1 MNFQTYITLSD
12 SQRRQLDDNL
22 ANYERFSSDPENARP
37 MILIFT
43 PVQRDCTIREM
54 THDPRKMLKWGLDSI
69 RSHLLVGDDAI
80 PALRV
85 EFGTGQVAH
94 AYGCGLYEQEND
106 MPCASGHVLSSPEE
120 VEELVNPSLT
130 AGRFGELEE
139 YVAFFRE
146 NAPDFVR
153 MQIPDIQG
161 PFNNAH
167 LIRGNDILYDFYDAP
182 EMVDLLL
189 SKVTDYLIDLA
200 KRMKTVCAMEP
211 DFFCDWSG
219 WWRGNARISNCSL
232 HMISTE
238 FYTEFIQKYDQKF
251 LDAVGGGRI
260 HYCGTHDDGLF
271 DAFFSMKNMW
281 GVDYDGAYH
290 DLWELSERAP
300 RQMTLLQYMKR
311 PQVERLLQGDWPK
324 KRNIILQVFAG
335 SVEEGRDLY
344 RRLRASMPD

>member
-1 MNFQTYITLSD
+1 MDFRHYITMTD
-12 SQRRQLDDNL
+12 AQRRNLDGLL
-22 ANYERFSSDPENARP
+22 ANYEQFSSNPENARP

-43 PVQRDCTIREM
+43 PVQHDCTVREM
-54 THDPRKMLKWGLDSI
+54 THDPRKMLKWGLDAI
-69 RSHLLVGDDAI
+69 QSHLLVGDDYI

-94 AYGCGLYEQEND
+94 AYGCGIYEQEND
-106 MPCASGHVLSSPEE
+106 MPCAKGTILSSPEE
-120 VEELVNPSLT
+120 VESLVNPSLT
-130 AGRFGELEE
+130 AGRFRELEE
-139 YVAFFRE
+139 YVAFFKE

-167 LIRGNDILYDFYDAP
+167 LIRGNDILFDFYDAP
-182 EMVDLLL
+182 ELVDLLL

-200 KRMKTVCAMEP
+200 KRMQTVCDMDP
-211 DFFCDWSG
+211 NFFCDWGG
-219 WWRGNARISNCSL
+219 WWKGHARISNCSL

-251 LDAVGGGRI
+251 LDALGGGRI

-271 DAFFSMKNMW
+271 DAFFSMHNMS

-290 DLWELSERAP
+290 DLWELSKRAP
-300 RQMTLLQYMKR
+300 REMTLLQYMK
-311 PQVERLLQGDWPK
+311 PEQVNRLLAGDWPK
-324 KRNIILQVFAG
+324 KRNIILQVSAG
-335 SVEEGRDLY
+335 SVEQGKELY
-344 RRLRASMPD
+344 QRLRASMPE